1 MDGLTQIKDGSR
13 PPDNTLLITFEG
25 GDPMSPY
32 LMQPYVLGAITVGLL
47 FAATLLV
54 VSISDAM
61 RG

>member
-1 MDGLTQIKDGSR
+1 
-13 PPDNTLLITFEG
+13 
-25 GDPMSPY
+25 MSPY